1 MDRSLDSLSSDL
13 KPVAIEILARLIE
26 SGMPCQIVQTGR
38 TWEEHQTNLSAG
50 TSRVARSKHL
60 PRRLRGIV
68 AGTADDD
75 KADAID
81 LCPWDVYNLNGPD
94 KLAWSAHATTASEE
108 AFRLIRDLGEGFGLR
123 SGWRWQNPHDPGHLE
138 WLFAQERYLD
148 IPRSSA
154 AWVAHGRHER
164 VS

>member
-38 TWEEHQTNLSAG
+38 TWEEHQANLAAG

-60 PRRLRGIV
+60 ARRVRGIV
-68 AGTADDD
+68 VGTADDD

-81 LCPWDVYNLNGPD
+81 VCPWELYDLNGPD
-94 KLAWSAHATTASEE
+94 KLAWQEHATAASER
-108 AFRLIRDLGEGFGLR
+108 AFLAIRELGEAFGLR
-123 SGWRWQNPHDPGHLE
+123 SGWRWQNPQDPGHLE
-138 WLFAQERYLD
+138 WLFPLERYRD

-154 AWVAHGRHER
+154 AWLAHGVHDDG
-164 VS
+164 